1 MSPLPNPDLPATLTG
16 AYDPRI
22 AACPAPRD
30 LCAELTQM
38 ALMGAVLGATGAAGQ
53 QLRAMQLGL
62 SNPGQA
68 VRETTRVA
76 AISGA
81 ASAIAGAAAHAVSSS
96 GLTRLVV
103 LLAAGTAVVYA
114 AHSRNQ
120 TEGSAK

>member
-1 MSPLPNPDLPATLTG
+1 MSLLPNSG
-16 AYDPRI
+16 Q
-22 AACPAPRD
+22 PAPRD

-38 ALMGAVLGATGAAGQ
+38 AVMGAMIGATGAAGQ
-53 QLRAMQLGL
+53 QLRAMQLGHCT
-62 SNPGQA
+62 PRQV

-81 ASAIAGAAAHAVSSS
+81 ASAIGGAAAYAVSSN
-96 GLTRLVV
+96 GLTRLAV

-120 TEGSAK
+120 RKNSAT